1 VLVSESP
8 SNESSAA
15 KTKQRVASL
24 PQRPDPPAPTIG
36 DSDYSGIAAHA
47 SPVRIPNDPAER
59 VDSSPEGDERI
70 RFHRLVDGDD
80 LAALA
85 ARYLGDRGR
94 AEEILTLN
102 SDVLQ
107 RPDLLPLG
115 KVIRIPPLNSTPA
128 MPRSA
133 DPNADEELQT
143 NTRLAPIR

>member
-1 VLVSESP
+1 
-8 SNESSAA
+8 
-15 KTKQRVASL
+15 
-24 PQRPDPPAPTIG
+24 
-36 DSDYSGIAAHA
+36 
-47 SPVRIPNDPAER
+47 
-59 VDSSPEGDERI
+59 
-70 RFHRLVDGDD
+70 
-80 LAALA
+80 LA